1 MPLNLKKKMRKA
13 IVITLICFAFSA
25 NIFAQEKK
33 ETKVINLTYN
43 EFVKKVW
50 NFEKSPDTFKYEGEL
65 PCVVDF
71 YATWCGPC
79 RKVSPIMEKIAK
91 EYDGMLIIYKIDVD
105 KEPKLAS
112 TFSVRSIP
120 TVLFIPKEGQPSK
133 QVGALSEQQYKQ
145 IIENNL
151 LK

>member
-1 MPLNLKKKMRKA
+1 MRKS
-13 IVITLICFAFSA
+13 VILTLICIAFST
-25 NIFAQEKK
+25 NIFAQEKADA
-33 ETKVINLTYN
+33 KVISLTYN

-50 NFEKSPDTFKYEGEL
+50 NFEKDPNTFKYEGKL

-91 EYDGMLIIYKIDVD
+91 EYDGMLIVYKIDVD
-105 KEPKLAS
+105 KELKLAS

-120 TVLFIPKEGQPSK
+120 TVLFIPMEGQPMK

-145 IIENNL
+145 IIEDNL

>member
-1 MPLNLKKKMRKA
+1 MRKS
-13 IVITLICFAFSA
+13 IILTLICFAFSA
-25 NIFAQEKK
+25 NIFAQEKE
-33 ETKVINLTYN
+33 ETKVISLTYN

-50 NFEKSPDTFKYEGEL
+50 NFEKDPNTFKYEGKL

-79 RKVSPIMEKIAK
+79 RKVSPIMERIAK
-91 EYDGMLIIYKIDVD
+91 EYDGMLIVYKVDVD

-112 TFSVRSIP
+112 TFGVRSIP
-120 TVLFIPKEGQPSK
+120 TVLFIPKEGQPMK
-133 QVGALSEQQYKQ
+133 QVGALGEQEYKQ

>member
-1 MPLNLKKKMRKA
+1 MRKA
-13 IVITLICFAFSA
+13 IILTLICFAFSA
-25 NIFAQEKK
+25 NIFAQEKE
-33 ETKVINLTYN
+33 ETKVINLTYK

-50 NFEKSPDTFKYEGEL
+50 NFEKSPNTFKYEGQL

-79 RKVSPIMEKIAK
+79 RKVSPIMERMAK
-91 EYDGMLIIYKIDVD
+91 EYDGKLIVYKIDVD
-105 KEPKLAS
+105 QEPKLAA
-112 TFSVRSIP
+112 TFGVRSIP

>member
-1 MPLNLKKKMRKA
+1 MRKA
-13 IVITLICFAFSA
+13 IILTLICFAFSA
-25 NIFAQEKK
+25 NIFAQEKE
-33 ETKVINLTYN
+33 ETKVINLTYK

-50 NFEKSPDTFKYEGEL
+50 NFEKSPNTFKYEGKL
-65 PCVVDF
+65 PCVIDF

-79 RKVSPIMEKIAK
+79 RKVSPIMERMAK
-91 EYDGMLIIYKIDVD
+91 EYDGKLIVYKIDVD
-105 KEPKLAS
+105 QEPKLAA
-112 TFSVRSIP
+112 TFGVSSIP

>member
-1 MPLNLKKKMRKA
+1 MRKS
-13 IVITLICFAFSA
+13 VILTLICIAFSA
-25 NIFAQEKK
+25 NIFAQEKADA
-33 ETKVINLTYN
+33 KVISLTYN

-50 NFEKSPDTFKYEGEL
+50 NFEKDPNTFKYEGKL

-120 TVLFIPKEGQPSK
+120 TVLFIPMEGQPMK

>member
-1 MPLNLKKKMRKA
+1 MRKA
-13 IVITLICFAFSA
+13 FILTLFCIAFSA
-25 NIFAQEKK
+25 NIFAQGKE

-43 EFVKKVW
+43 EFIKKVW
-50 NFEKSPDTFKYEGEL
+50 NFEKSPETFQYEGKL

-79 RKVSPIMEKIAK
+79 RKVSPIMERIAK
-91 EYDGMLIIYKIDVD
+91 EYEGMLIVYKIDVD

-120 TVLFIPKEGQPSK
+120 TVLFIPKEGQPMK

-151 LK
+151 LE

>member
-50 NFEKSPDTFKYEGEL
+50 NFEKDPNTFKYEGEL

>member
-1 MPLNLKKKMRKA
+1 MRKS
-13 IVITLICFAFSA
+13 IILTLICIAFSA
-25 NIFAQEKK
+25 NIFAQEKADA
-33 ETKVINLTYN
+33 KVISLTYN

-50 NFEKSPDTFKYEGEL
+50 NFEKDPNTFKYEGKL

-79 RKVSPIMEKIAK
+79 RKVSPIMEKTAK
-91 EYDGMLIIYKIDVD
+91 EYDGMLIVYKIDVD
-105 KEPKLAS
+105 KELKLAS

-120 TVLFIPKEGQPSK
+120 TVLFIPMEGQPMK

-145 IIENNL
+145 IIEDNL

>member
-1 MPLNLKKKMRKA
+1 MRKA
-13 IVITLICFAFSA
+13 FILTLICIAFSA
-25 NIFAQEKK
+25 NIFAQEKE

-43 EFVKKVW
+43 EFIKKVW
-50 NFEKSPDTFKYEGEL
+50 NFEKSPETFQYEGKL

-79 RKVSPIMEKIAK
+79 RKVSPIMERIAK
-91 EYDGMLIIYKIDVD
+91 EYDGMLIVYKIDVD

-112 TFSVRSIP
+112 TFGVRSIP
-120 TVLFIPKEGQPSK
+120 TVLFIPTGGQPMK

>member
-151 LK
+151 LN

>member
-1 MPLNLKKKMRKA
+1 MRKA
-13 IVITLICFAFSA
+13 IILTLICFAFSA
-25 NIFAQEKK
+25 NIFAQEKE

-50 NFEKSPDTFKYEGEL
+50 NFEKSPNTFKYEGKL

-79 RKVSPIMEKIAK
+79 RKVTPIMERIAK
-91 EYDGMLIIYKIDVD
+91 EYDGKLIVYKIDVD
-105 KEPKLAS
+105 QEPKLAA
-112 TFSVRSIP
+112 TFGVSSIP

-133 QVGALSEQQYKQ
+133 QVGAWSEQQYKQ

>member
-79 RKVSPIMEKIAK
+79 RKVSPIMERIAK
-91 EYDGMLIIYKIDVD
+91 EYDGMLIVYKIDVD
-105 KEPKLAS
+105 KEPKLSS
-112 TFSVRSIP
+112 TFGVRSIP
-120 TVLFIPKEGQPSK
+120 TVLFIPKEGQPMK

>member
-50 NFEKSPDTFKYEGEL
+50 NFEKSPDTFKYEGKL

-79 RKVSPIMEKIAK
+79 RKVSPIMERIAK
-91 EYDGMLIIYKIDVD
+91 EYDGMLIVYKIDVD
-105 KEPKLAS
+105 KEPKLSS
-112 TFSVRSIP
+112 TFGVRSIP
-120 TVLFIPKEGQPSK
+120 TVLFIPKEGQPMK

>member
-1 MPLNLKKKMRKA
+1 MRKA
-13 IVITLICFAFSA
+13 IILTLICFAFTA
-25 NIFAQEKK
+25 NIFAQEKE
-33 ETKVINLTYN
+33 ETKVINLTYK

-50 NFEKSPDTFKYEGEL
+50 NFEKSPNTFKYEGQL

-79 RKVSPIMEKIAK
+79 RKVSPIMERMAK
-91 EYDGMLIIYKIDVD
+91 EYDGKLIVYKIDVD
-105 KEPKLAS
+105 QEPKLAA
-112 TFSVRSIP
+112 TFGVRSIP

>member
-1 MPLNLKKKMRKA
+1 MRKS
-13 IVITLICFAFSA
+13 IILTLICIAFSA
-25 NIFAQEKK
+25 NIFAQEKV
-33 ETKVINLTYN
+33 EAKVINLTYK
-43 EFVKKVW
+43 EFVKNVW
-50 NFEKSPDTFKYEGEL
+50 NFEKSPNTFKYEGKL

-79 RKVSPIMEKIAK
+79 RKVSPIMERIAK
-91 EYDGMLIIYKIDVD
+91 EYDGMLIVYKIDVD
-105 KEPKLAS
+105 KEPKLSS
-112 TFSVRSIP
+112 TFGVRSIP
-120 TVLFIPKEGQPSK
+120 TVLFIPKEGQPMK

>member
-1 MPLNLKKKMRKA
+1 MRKS
-13 IVITLICFAFSA
+13 IILTLICIAFSA
-25 NIFAQEKK
+25 NIFAQEKG
-33 ETKVINLTYN
+33 ETKVISLTYN

-50 NFEKSPDTFKYEGEL
+50 NFEKDPNTFKYEGKL

-120 TVLFIPKEGQPSK
+120 TVLFIPMEGQPMK

>member
-1 MPLNLKKKMRKA
+1 MRKS
-13 IVITLICFAFSA
+13 VILTLICIAFSA
-25 NIFAQEKK
+25 NIFAQEKADA
-33 ETKVINLTYN
+33 KVISLTYN

-50 NFEKSPDTFKYEGEL
+50 NFEKDPNTFKYEGKL

-91 EYDGMLIIYKIDVD
+91 EYDGMLIVYKIDVD
-105 KEPKLAS
+105 KELKLAS

-120 TVLFIPKEGQPSK
+120 TVLFIPMEGQPMK

-145 IIENNL
+145 IIEDNL

>member
-1 MPLNLKKKMRKA
+1 MRKS
-13 IVITLICFAFSA
+13 VILTLICIAFSA
-25 NIFAQEKK
+25 NIFAQEKG
-33 ETKVINLTYN
+33 ETKVISLTYN

-50 NFEKSPDTFKYEGEL
+50 NFEKDPNTFKYEGKL

-91 EYDGMLIIYKIDVD
+91 EYDGMLIVYKIDVD

-120 TVLFIPKEGQPSK
+120 TVLFIPMEGQPMK

>member
-1 MPLNLKKKMRKA
+1 MRKA
-13 IVITLICFAFSA
+13 IILTLICFAFSA
-25 NIFAQEKK
+25 NIFAQEKE
-33 ETKVINLTYN
+33 ETKVINLTYK

-50 NFEKSPDTFKYEGEL
+50 NFEKSPNTFKYEGKL

-79 RKVSPIMEKIAK
+79 RKVSPIMERMAK
-91 EYDGMLIIYKIDVD
+91 EYDGKLIVYKIDVD
-105 KEPKLAS
+105 QEPKLAA
-112 TFSVRSIP
+112 TFGVSSIP

>member
-1 MPLNLKKKMRKA
+1 MRKTF
-13 IVITLICFAFSA
+13 ILTLLCIAFSV
-25 NIFAQEKK
+25 NIFAQEKE
-33 ETKVINLTYN
+33 ETKVINLTYK
-43 EFVKKVW
+43 EFVKNVW
-50 NFEKSPDTFKYEGEL
+50 NFEKSPETFKYEGKL

-79 RKVSPIMEKIAK
+79 RKVSPIMERIAK
-91 EYDGMLIIYKIDVD
+91 EYEGKLIIYKIDVD

-112 TFSVRSIP
+112 AFGVRSIP

>member
-1 MPLNLKKKMRKA
+1 MRKS
-13 IVITLICFAFSA
+13 VILTLICMAFSA
-25 NIFAQEKK
+25 NIFAQEKADS
-33 ETKVINLTYN
+33 KVITLTYN
-43 EFVKKVW
+43 EFIKNVW
-50 NFEKSPDTFKYEGEL
+50 NFEKSPNIFKYEGKL

-91 EYDGMLIIYKIDVD
+91 EYDGMLIVYKIDVD

-120 TVLFIPKEGQPSK
+120 TVLFIPMEGQPMK

>member
-120 TVLFIPKEGQPSK
+120 TVLFIPMEGQPMK

>member
-1 MPLNLKKKMRKA
+1 MRKA
-13 IVITLICFAFSA
+13 FILTLICIAFSA
-25 NIFAQEKK
+25 NIFAQEKE

-43 EFVKKVW
+43 EFIKKVW
-50 NFEKSPDTFKYEGEL
+50 NFEKSPEAFLYEGKL

-79 RKVSPIMEKIAK
+79 RKVSPIMERIAK
-91 EYDGMLIIYKIDVD
+91 EYDGMLIVYKIDVD
-105 KEPKLAS
+105 KEPKLSS
-112 TFSVRSIP
+112 TFGVRSIP
-120 TVLFIPKEGQPSK
+120 TVLFIPKEGQPMK

>member
-1 MPLNLKKKMRKA
+1 MRKA
-13 IVITLICFAFSA
+13 IILTLICFAFSA
-25 NIFAQEKK
+25 NIFAQEK
-33 ETKVINLTYN
+33 EEAKVINLTYK

-50 NFEKSPDTFKYEGEL
+50 NFEKSPNTFKYEGQL

-79 RKVSPIMEKIAK
+79 RKVSPIMERMAK
-91 EYDGMLIIYKIDVD
+91 EYDGKLIVYKIDVD
-105 KEPKLAS
+105 QEPKLAA
-112 TFSVRSIP
+112 TFGVRSIP

>member
-1 MPLNLKKKMRKA
+1 MRKS
-13 IVITLICFAFSA
+13 VILTLICIAFSA
-25 NIFAQEKK
+25 NIFAQEKADA
-33 ETKVINLTYN
+33 KVITLTYN
-43 EFVKKVW
+43 EFIKNVW
-50 NFEKSPDTFKYEGEL
+50 NFEKSPNTFKYEGKL

-71 YATWCGPC
+71 FATWCGPC

-105 KEPKLAS
+105 KELKLAS

-120 TVLFIPKEGQPSK
+120 TVLFIPMEGQPMK

>member
-1 MPLNLKKKMRKA
+1 MRKA
-13 IVITLICFAFSA
+13 IILTLICFAFSA
-25 NIFAQEKK
+25 NIFAQEKE
-33 ETKVINLTYN
+33 ETKVINLTYK

-50 NFEKSPDTFKYEGEL
+50 NFEKSPNTFKYEGQL

-79 RKVSPIMEKIAK
+79 RKVSPIMERMAK
-91 EYDGMLIIYKIDVD
+91 EYDGKLIVYKIDVD
-105 KEPKLAS
+105 QEPKLAA
-112 TFSVRSIP
+112 TFGVSSIP

>member
-1 MPLNLKKKMRKA
+1 MRKSIILA
-13 IVITLICFAFSA
+13 LICIAFSA
-25 NIFAQEKK
+25 NIFAQEKE

-50 NFEKSPDTFKYEGEL
+50 NFEKDPNTFKYEGKL

-79 RKVSPIMEKIAK
+79 RKVSPIMERIAK
-91 EYDGMLIIYKIDVD
+91 EYDGMLIVYKVDVD

-112 TFSVRSIP
+112 TFGVRSIP

>member
-1 MPLNLKKKMRKA
+1 MRKS
-13 IVITLICFAFSA
+13 IILTLICIVFSA
-25 NIFAQEKK
+25 NIFAQEKG

-50 NFEKSPDTFKYEGEL
+50 NFEKDPNTFKYEGKL

-91 EYDGMLIIYKIDVD
+91 EYDGKLIVYKIDVD

-112 TFSVRSIP
+112 TFGVRNIP
-120 TVLFIPKEGQPSK
+120 TVLFIPIEGQPSK

>member
-91 EYDGMLIIYKIDVD
+91 EYDGMLIVYKIDVD

-120 TVLFIPKEGQPSK
+120 TVLFIPMEGQPMK

>member
-1 MPLNLKKKMRKA
+1 MRKSIILA
-13 IVITLICFAFSA
+13 LICIAFSA
-25 NIFAQEKK
+25 NIFAQEKE

-43 EFVKKVW
+43 EFIEKVW
-50 NFEKSPDTFKYEGEL
+50 NFENDPNTFKYEGKL

-71 YATWCGPC
+71 FATWCGPC

-91 EYDGMLIIYKIDVD
+91 EYDGKLTVYKIDVD

-112 TFSVRSIP
+112 TFGVRNIP

-133 QVGALSEQQYKQ
+133 QVGALNEQEYKQ

>member
-13 IVITLICFAFSA
+13 IIITLICFAFSA

-112 TFSVRSIP
+112 TFGVRSIP

>member
-1 MPLNLKKKMRKA
+1 MRKA
-13 IVITLICFAFSA
+13 FILTLVCIAFSA
-25 NIFAQEKK
+25 NIFAQEKE

-43 EFVKKVW
+43 EFIKKVW
-50 NFEKSPDTFKYEGEL
+50 NFEKSPETFQYEGKL

-79 RKVSPIMEKIAK
+79 RKISPIMERIAK
-91 EYDGMLIIYKIDVD
+91 EYEGMLIVYKIDVD

-120 TVLFIPKEGQPSK
+120 TVLFIPKEGQPMK

-151 LK
+151 LE

>member
-1 MPLNLKKKMRKA
+1 MRKSIILA
-13 IVITLICFAFSA
+13 LICIAFSA
-25 NIFAQEKK
+25 NIFAQEKE
-33 ETKVINLTYN
+33 ETKVISLTYN

-50 NFEKSPDTFKYEGEL
+50 NFENDPNTFKYEGKL

-71 YATWCGPC
+71 FATWCGPC

-91 EYDGMLIIYKIDVD
+91 EYDGKLIVYKIDVD

-112 TFSVRSIP
+112 TFGVRNIP
-120 TVLFIPKEGQPSK
+120 TVLFIPIEGQPSK

>member
-1 MPLNLKKKMRKA
+1 MRKS
-13 IVITLICFAFSA
+13 IILTLICIVFSA
-25 NIFAQEKK
+25 NIFAQEKG

-50 NFEKSPDTFKYEGEL
+50 NFEKDPNTFKYEGKL

-79 RKVSPIMEKIAK
+79 RKVSPIMERIAK
-91 EYDGMLIIYKIDVD
+91 EYDGKLIVYKVDVD

-112 TFSVRSIP
+112 TFGVRSIP
-120 TVLFIPKEGQPSK
+120 TVLFIPKEGQPMK
-133 QVGALSEQQYKQ
+133 QVGALGEQEYKQ

>member
-1 MPLNLKKKMRKA
+1 MRKS
-13 IVITLICFAFSA
+13 IILTLICIAFSA
-25 NIFAQEKK
+25 NIFAQEKADA
-33 ETKVINLTYN
+33 KVISLTYN

-50 NFEKSPDTFKYEGEL
+50 NFEKDPNTFKYEGKL

-91 EYDGMLIIYKIDVD
+91 EYDGMLIVYKIDVD
-105 KEPKLAS
+105 KELKLAS

-120 TVLFIPKEGQPSK
+120 TVLFIPMEGQPMK

-145 IIENNL
+145 IIEDNL

>member
-1 MPLNLKKKMRKA
+1 MRKSIILA
-13 IVITLICFAFSA
+13 LICIAFSA
-25 NIFAQEKK
+25 NIFAQEKE

-50 NFEKSPDTFKYEGEL
+50 NFENDPNTFKYEGKL

-71 YATWCGPC
+71 FATWCGPC

-91 EYDGMLIIYKIDVD
+91 EYDGKLIVYKIDVD

-112 TFSVRSIP
+112 TFGVRNIP
-120 TVLFIPKEGQPSK
+120 TVLFIPIEGQPSK